1 MYAAYVSENVRE
13 EFRND
18 GLNWNQ
24 LAQEFLYGSCG
35 YSYELML
42 FMKSG
47 EVLEQL
53 SDCEVLKKDL
63 VQ

>member
-1 MYAAYVSENVRE
+1 VRE